1 MRPSNEDRVR
11 RAGYFLAIGLIVLWT
26 GYCLLDLVYVALGYW
41 SLTPGLG
48 LLPFFTDPV
57 VEPGFWGDYL
67 KRLTSSWG
75 AIVTGAG
82 VIALLVR
89 PPTSAVRDAPQ
100 LAIKTFPIIPEAER
114 TEPRLL
120 VIEEPRPPRHAPPRE
135 PDRLLEQERS
145 GAGGPAPLEPAL
157 RQPPPREPEPRIE
170 EVEAEAEPRVHPIR
184 TASIVR
190 ALRGRPAAASQARYA
205 ESGEEAGEPRLLA
218 GGTREEFGFFEVE
231 YADGTSTIERLR
243 RSEYGGDD
251 TAGIGLVRR
260 RLAERAAAE
269 RQPARPISAIKPVSY
284 FGFPKR

>member
-1 MRPSNEDRVR
+1 VR
-11 RAGYFLAIGLIVLWT
+11 RAAYILAIGLIVLWT

-89 PPTSAVRDAPQ
+89 QPTPAVGAAPQ
-100 LAIKTFPIIPEAER
+100 LAIRTYPIIPEAER
-114 TEPRLL
+114 TQARLL
-120 VIEEPRPPRHAPPRE
+120 VVEEPRPPRQVPPRR
-135 PDRLLEQERS
+135 PDRRLEQEGS
-145 GAGGPAPLEPAL
+145 GADVPTPQEHTL
-157 RQPPPREPEPRIE
+157 RQPSPREPEPRME
-170 EVEAEAEPRVHPIR
+170 EMEGRAEPRPHPMR
-184 TASIVR
+184 TTPIVR

-205 ESGEEAGEPRLLA
+205 ESGEEAEEPKLLA
-218 GGTREEFGFFEVE
+218 GGAREEPGFFEVKYE
-231 YADGTSTIERLR
+231 DGTSSIERLR

-251 TAGIGLVRR
+251 ATGIELVRR

-269 RQPARPISAIKPVSY
+269 RRLVKPIAAIKPVSY